1 MLKLEVSVAL
11 TLVFCSTSAL
21 ARAPEPAQPEAV
33 LPAVVPAFDEGQP
46 RTLHRLPLD
55 SDVPDEAAPP
65 TPEPKAKQ
73 AASDGMLSPFTSAAV
88 IPTFRAV
95 AQSYVG
101 YDSAASVARAHAV
114 AEGRLTSFLSMRVE
128 FEHGPATG
136 TDDRLSVGARVGILT
151 QREYGIDFGAGLFYQ
166 PKDFRG
172 EGDVVGGL
180 MLARHFERLGLFANT
195 LFGSDPEGDDQL
207 VELHLG
213 SLYAATDWLSVG
225 VDGRSRMNFSQ
236 DQKRFKTRAVD
247 WEMQAAPTAIFCLG
261 QFSLMALLGP
271 SLVKETPA
279 LGEASPGSRTRSGLL
294 AMAGAGGAF

>member
-11 TLVFCSTSAL
+11 ALVFCSAS
-21 ARAPEPAQPEAV
+21 ARARGPETA
-33 LPAVVPAFDEGQP
+33 LPTVVPGFDEERP
-46 RTLHRLPLD
+46 RTLHRLPLE
-55 SDVPDEAAPP
+55 SDVPDEAVQP
-65 TPEPKAKQ
+65 TPEPKASQ

-88 IPTFRAV
+88 VPTFRAS
-95 AQSYVG
+95 AQSYLG
-101 YDSAASVARAHAV
+101 YDSATSVARAHAA
-114 AEGRLTSFLSMRVE
+114 AEGRLTSFLSARVE

-136 TDDRLSVGARVGILT
+136 TEDRLSVGARVGILT
-151 QREYGIDFGAGLFYQ
+151 QRQYGIDFGAGLFYQ

-180 MLARHFERLGLFANT
+180 MLARHFDRLGLFANM

-207 VELHLG
+207 LELRLG
-213 SLYAATDWLSVG
+213 SLYAANDWIRVG

-236 DQKRFKTRAVD
+236 DQKRLKTRSVD

-261 QFSLMALLGP
+261 QFSLMALVGP
-271 SLVKETPA
+271 SVVKETPA
-279 LGEASPGSRTRSGLL
+279 AGEASLGNRTRSGLL